1 MAKKYLIFDTA
12 TRIVKRV
19 SLEKESRVESKLKSE
34 EDYVEVN
41 ESFDENAYDEI
52 KVLDKDGAKMEMVP
66 KFGYYADEEPSR
78 LDQIFSKLL
87 DIEALLKADETIK
100 I

>member
-19 SLEKESRVESKLKSE
+19 SLESELKSE
-34 EDYVEVN
+34 EDYVEAN

-66 KFGYYADEEPSR
+66 KFGYYADEEPSK
-78 LDQIFSKLL
+78 LDQIYNKLL
-87 DIEALLKADETIK
+87 DIESLLKADETIK